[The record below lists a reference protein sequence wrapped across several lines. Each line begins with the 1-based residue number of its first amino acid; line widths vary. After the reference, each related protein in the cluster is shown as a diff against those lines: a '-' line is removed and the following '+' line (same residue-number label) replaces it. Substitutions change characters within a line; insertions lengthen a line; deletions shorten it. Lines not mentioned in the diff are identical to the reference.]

1 MVMQT
6 FTFSPNDV
14 AATQRGIPPKL
25 AATTFEALTAAIWRT
40 RTAELELPADEE
52 VRAMIRV
59 AGGGDGDEGVGI
71 EALARVLL
79 VDLEGIAL

>member
-1 MVMQT
+1 
-6 FTFSPNDV
+6 
-14 AATQRGIPPKL
+14 
-25 AATTFEALTAAIWRT
+25 
-40 RTAELELPADEE
+40 

-79 VDLEGIAL
+79 VDLGRV